1 MAQCP
6 RCRTVRRSESP
17 RFHGGCCQA
26 CGVVVVLGSALP
38 ELVSVEPGGGLPDTS
53 QVEHLPRN
61 MCLEAGYARC
71 TSCNATDLV
80 TSLRFKGGRCS
91 DCSGLVEQGLAPP
104 ESASTEDPREP
115 ALLGA
120 SSSSHSSAPVPSG
133 AAFCVSP
140 LSARVRPAQ
149 PGGDGGHPVN
159 RPCDAQCPAQS
170 QAFPAE
176 PAARCLQATANPTD
190 SAVTLKP
197 VRHSLAN
204 SASLP
209 AAVTRRKRAWPIHPV
224 GPRPPPGAMGR
235 MCRLLFSS
243 ESSWTCWTVWDALKS
258 AC

>member
-1 MAQCP
+1 MA
-6 RCRTVRRSESP
+6 
-17 RFHGGCCQA
+17 
-26 CGVVVVLGSALP
+26 VVLGSALP

-80 TSLRFKGGRCS
+80 TSLRFKCGRCS

-159 RPCDAQCPAQS
+159 RPCDAQCRVHS
-170 QAFPAE
+170 QAFSCR
-176 PAARCLQATANPTD
+176 ARC
-190 SAVTLKP
+190 
-197 VRHSLAN
+197 
-204 SASLP
+204 SLP
-209 AAVTRRKRAWPIHPV
+209 AGHSQIHRFGCDPETCATFACKFCFA
-224 GPRPPPGAMGR
+224 PRSSHEEKAGMEPASGGLEHASSGA
-235 MCRLLFSS
+235 SS
-243 ESSWTCWTVWDALKS
+243 SSWSDGPNVSIAIFQQVKLDMLDILGCP
-258 AC
+258 

>member
-1 MAQCP
+1 MA
-6 RCRTVRRSESP
+6 
-17 RFHGGCCQA
+17 
-26 CGVVVVLGSALP
+26 VVLGSALP

-80 TSLRFKGGRCS
+80 TSLRFKCGRCS

-149 PGGDGGHPVN
+149 PGGDGGDPELDGVAAHASRRGQQQVSCVH
-159 RPCDAQCPAQS
+159 RPCDALCPAQS
-170 QAFPAE
+170 QAFSCR
-176 PAARCLQATANPTD
+176 ARC
-190 SAVTLKP
+190 
-197 VRHSLAN
+197 
-204 SASLP
+204 SLP
-209 AAVTRRKRAWPIHPV
+209 AGHSQPQPI
-224 GPRPPPGAMGR
+224 
-235 MCRLLFSS
+235 RL
-243 ESSWTCWTVWDALKS
+243 
-258 AC
+258 